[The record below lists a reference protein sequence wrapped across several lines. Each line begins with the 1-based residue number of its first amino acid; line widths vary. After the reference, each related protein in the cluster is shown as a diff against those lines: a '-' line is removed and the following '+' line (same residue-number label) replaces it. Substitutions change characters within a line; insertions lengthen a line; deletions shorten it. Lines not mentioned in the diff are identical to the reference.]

1 MTSDSQGDARASGRG
16 QRRRAVVR
24 AALAGLGGLAAGR
37 LVPGL
42 VPNARSA
49 TAIVTPDPIPA
60 RIAPGELAVEI
71 VEFAT
76 LPPSSTGFPKVHL
89 NQLGHAGDGSGRL
102 FAVDSRGKLYWVD
115 RATGAAKVALD
126 LKKVRGSAF
135 VAPTSQQSM
144 GFRSFAFH
152 PDRGRAG
159 RPGRHKIYTVSTET
173 IASRPAGVPLLSGP
187 YPVLFHDVIAEWSTY
202 VSAPSLVDPKS
213 RREVLRIAQYQRGH
227 NTGPLAFD
235 PNAAVGSAAY
245 GKMFVAIG
253 DGGLNTAHPDFYD
266 SAQAP
271 GRALGKIL
279 RIDPLRQANGASY
292 GVPATNPFVGRSGYL
307 PEIYA
312 SGLRH
317 PQHLSFD
324 WGISRGG
331 TGVLLTIDIGQAY
344 VEELNLVT
352 AGANFGWPVREGTFV
367 TDRYDQSTLYALP
380 ADDARNG
387 FIYPVAQYDHN
398 ERNELNLVAITGG
411 FVYRGSAVP
420 ALRGYYLMG
429 DIVTGRIYYV
439 AVSSLR
445 QGAQAVLRE
454 LNLRRNG
461 RPVTLTG
468 LLGNPRAD
476 LRLGQDEAGE
486 IYVLTKRD
494 GKIRRLAPAR
504 A

>member
-1 MTSDSQGDARASGRG
+1 M
-16 QRRRAVVR
+16 
-24 AALAGLGGLAAGR
+24 
-37 LVPGL
+37 
-42 VPNARSA
+42 
-49 TAIVTPDPIPA
+49 
-60 RIAPGELAVEI
+60 LAVEI
-71 VEFAT
+71 VEFCTIPA
-76 LPPSSTGFPKVHL
+76 SSTTGARAYL

-102 FAVDSRGKLYWVD
+102 FVVDSRGKLYWVD
-115 RATGAAKVALD
+115 RTTGAVKVALD
-126 LKKVRGSAF
+126 LKKARGSAF
-135 VAPTSQQSM
+135 VAPTNQQSM
-144 GFRSFAFH
+144 GLRSFAFH
-152 PDRGRAG
+152 PDRGRAR
-159 RPGRHKIYTVSTET
+159 RPGRNKIYTVSTET
-173 IASRPAGVPLLSGP
+173 IASRPAGVPLLGGP

-202 VSAPSLVDPKS
+202 ASAPYLVDPKS
-213 RREVLRIAQYQRGH
+213 RREVLRIAQYQKGH
-227 NTGPLAFD
+227 NSGPLAFD

-279 RIDPLRQANGASY
+279 RIDPLKQVNGASY

-324 WGISRGG
+324 WGASRGG
-331 TGVLLTIDIGQAY
+331 TGIFLATDIGQAY

-352 AGANFGWPVREGTFV
+352 AGANFGWPLREGTFV
-367 TDRYDQSTLYALP
+367 TDRYDQSTLYARA
-380 ADDARNG
+380 ADDAANG
-387 FIYPVAQYDHN
+387 FTYPVAQYDHD
-398 ERNELNLVAITGG
+398 EKNELNLVAITGG

-420 ALRGYYLMG
+420 ALRGYYLLG

-439 AVSSLR
+439 AASALR
-445 QGAQAVLRE
+445 QGSQAVLKE

-461 RPVTLTG
+461 QLVTLTG
-468 LLGNPRAD
+468 LVGNPRAD

-486 IYVLTKRD
+486 IYVLSKRD
-494 GKIRRLAPAR
+494 GKIRKLAPA
-504 A
+504 